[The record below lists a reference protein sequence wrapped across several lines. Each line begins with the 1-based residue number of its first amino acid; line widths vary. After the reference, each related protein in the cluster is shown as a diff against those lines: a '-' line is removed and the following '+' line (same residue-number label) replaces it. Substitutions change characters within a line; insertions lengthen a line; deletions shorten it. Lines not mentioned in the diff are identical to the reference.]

1 MSKTH
6 IDSPESELQRNS
18 KRAGETGLGRMDLFL
33 QPRLYSSLAEVV
45 SPTSG
50 DIIFL
55 YGAQEAAGDAQ
66 GCPKAHRFP

>member
-1 MSKTH
+1 
-6 IDSPESELQRNS
+6 
-18 KRAGETGLGRMDLFL
+18 MDLFL

-55 YGAQEAAGDAQ
+55 YGVQEAADDAQ